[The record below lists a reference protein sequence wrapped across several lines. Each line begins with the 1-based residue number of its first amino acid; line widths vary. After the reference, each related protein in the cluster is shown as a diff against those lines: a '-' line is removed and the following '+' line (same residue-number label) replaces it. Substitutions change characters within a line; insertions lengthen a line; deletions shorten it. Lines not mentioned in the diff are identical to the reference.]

1 MALGI
6 RKAAVLGDPVDHS
19 LSPILHSAGYAALGI
34 EEWSYERIRCPEGTL
49 AELVAGSGE
58 EYRGFSVTM
67 PGKPE
72 ALAFA
77 TTVTDRAQSVG
88 SANTLVR
95 TDSGWLADCTDID
108 GASAALQTHSDLP
121 EAPRIVLLGAGGTAL
136 PFIAA
141 ASHLGG
147 ASVVIATR
155 RPTAAGA
162 LECAE
167 RFALPARDIRL
178 DDPELPALIADSD
191 LVINTIPEAGARA
204 LTELVAPATRL
215 VDALYH
221 PWPTPL
227 GAVVQGRGGAV
238 VGGDVMLLG
247 QALGQFE
254 LFTGEPAPADAMG
267 QALRE
272 ALAERSTT

>member
-34 EEWSYERIRCPEGTL
+34 KEWGYERIRCPEGTL
-49 AELVAGSGE
+49 AEVIGGLGE

-77 TTVTDRAQSVG
+77 NSVTDRAQSVG

-95 TDSGWLADCTDID
+95 ADGGWLADCTDID
-108 GASAALQTHSDLP
+108 GATAALQAHPDLP
-121 EAPRIVLLGAGGTAL
+121 AAPRIVLLGAGGTAL

-141 ASHLGG
+141 ASRLRG
-147 ASVVIATR
+147 ASAIIATR

-162 LECAE
+162 LACAE
-167 RFALPARDIRL
+167 RFDLSARDIRL
-178 DDPELPALIADSD
+178 DDPELPALVADSD
-191 LVINTIPEAGARA
+191 LVINTIPESGARA
-204 LTELVAPATRL
+204 LTQLVAPATRL

-227 GAVVQGRGGAV
+227 GAVVHGRGGAV

-254 LFTGEPAPADAMG
+254 LFTGKAAPVVAMQ